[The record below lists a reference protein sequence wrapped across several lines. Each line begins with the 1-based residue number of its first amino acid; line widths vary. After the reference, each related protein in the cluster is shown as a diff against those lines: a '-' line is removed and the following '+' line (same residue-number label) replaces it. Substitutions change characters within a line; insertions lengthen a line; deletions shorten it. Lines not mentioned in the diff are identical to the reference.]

1 MVQFVLPLCSAVPH
15 EHQETPVSG
24 CATLVD
30 ISGVSLQRFWALK
43 NHMQRASTMANARYA
58 ETLGA

>member
-1 MVQFVLPLCSAVPH
+1 MVQFVLPFCSAVPH
-15 EHQETPVSG
+15 AHEETPISG
-24 CATLVD
+24 SATLVD

-43 NHMQRASTMANARYA
+43 GHMQRASTLANARYA